1 MDLRIERT
9 RRNIINAFLQLRAKK
24 PIEKITVTEL
34 AETAVINKATFY
46 LHYKDIYD
54 LSDRLEDEILAKA
67 LAAVPTDALLQMD
80 GTIQLA
86 EALAAQG
93 TLFNTLFSGSRA
105 DVAVHKL
112 DRAIKERVFALRPEW
127 REDLAVNVKL
137 TALIYGG
144 FHAYFRYQREDFDTV
159 ISALNDFSSGVALG

>member
-1 MDLRIERT
+1 MDLRVVRT
-9 RRNIINAFLQLRAKK
+9 QRSIINAFLHLRAKK

-54 LSDRLEDEILAKA
+54 LSDQLEDEVLEKA
-67 LAAVPTDALLQMD
+67 LAAVPTDALLQN
-80 GTIQLA
+80 GATQLA

-93 TLFNTLFSGSRA
+93 TLFATLFSGSRT

-112 DRAIKERVFALRPEW
+112 DRAVKERIFAQRPEW
-127 REDLAVNVKL
+127 REDLAVNIKL
-137 TALIYGG
+137 TALIYGS
-144 FHAYFRYQREDFDTV
+144 FHAYFRYQQEDFATV
-159 ISALNDFSSGVALG
+159 LSVLNDFTSGVALG

>member
-9 RRNIINAFLQLRAKK
+9 KRNIINAFIELRAKR
-24 PIEKITVTEL
+24 PIEKITVKEL
-34 AETAVINKATFY
+34 AEAAVINKATFY

-54 LSDRLEDEILAKA
+54 LSDQLEDEVLAKA
-67 LAAVPTDALLQMD
+67 LAAVPTDVLLQ
-80 GTIQLA
+80 GGATQLT

-112 DRAIKERVFALRPEW
+112 DHAIKERIFAQRPEW
-127 REDLAVNVKL
+127 REDLAVNIKL
-137 TALIYGG
+137 TVLIYGG
-144 FHAYFRYQREDFDTV
+144 FHAYFRYQQEDFDTV
-159 ISALNDFSSGVALG
+159 LSALNDFSSGVTLG

>member
-9 RRNIINAFLQLRAKK
+9 RRNIINAFIQLRAKK

-34 AETAVINKATFY
+34 AKTAAINKATFY

-54 LSDRLEDEILAKA
+54 LSDRLEDEILTKA
-67 LAAVPTDALLQMD
+67 LSDVPTDALFQD
-80 GTIQLA
+80 GAIHLT
-86 EALAAQG
+86 EALATQG

-105 DVAVHKL
+105 DMAVHKL
-112 DRAIKERVFALRPEW
+112 DHTIKERVFAQRPEW
-127 REDLAVNVKL
+127 RENLAVNIKL

-144 FHAYFRYQREDFDTV
+144 FHAYFRYQREDFNTV
-159 ISALNDFSSGVALG
+159 VSALNDFSSGVNLE